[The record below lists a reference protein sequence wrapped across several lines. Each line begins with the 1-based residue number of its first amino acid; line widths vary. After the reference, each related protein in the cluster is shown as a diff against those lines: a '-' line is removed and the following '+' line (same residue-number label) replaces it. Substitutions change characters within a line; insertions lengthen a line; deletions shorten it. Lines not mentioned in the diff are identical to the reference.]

1 MAHLGRSKHAL
12 LVRDIDMADG
22 WIIQGQPVMFAFTQL
37 RKFQETQTLTKYPR
51 VCEYT
56 YNLRQRLQGKQTWG
70 CSKQNDD
77 EASLH
82 VPVHNSLG
90 FNFGAS
96 INLHHCL
103 GGRLH

>member
-56 YNLRQRLQGKQTWG
+56 YNLRQRLQGK
-70 CSKQNDD
+70 
-77 EASLH
+77 
-82 VPVHNSLG
+82 
-90 FNFGAS
+90 
-96 INLHHCL
+96 
-103 GGRLH
+103 